1 MRIPGSTTTPAATFV
16 KEVTGEATRR
26 WGVHGTDLGCPV
38 RLSDG
43 RVAFFFGDTFSSS
56 GRGWRSPVM
65 LRSTTTDLRGG
76 IEFDSAAGGR
86 TAREILP
93 NAHDV
98 RESPHRESAGS
109 EFTVVPADAVTI
121 GDRTYLSVVSV
132 HSWASQG
139 WPTNFTYLA
148 WSDDGGERW
157 HRTRARWDNRGGSLD
172 RLWTM
177 ERHEGYVYVVSS
189 AFDRTNPGGMI
200 LRRVPEARIL
210 EPGAYEDWGWDRG
223 TGWAWGRPAT
233 PILPEPVGEMCLR
246 WIEGT
251 WVLAYFDPTAYA
263 IVTRTAQRI
272 DGRWSEPTV
281 QVAGGSWGAAGGTWA
296 QIYGG
301 YIHPASTVDELHLL
315 VSQWNTTTG
324 DPYRVLQ
331 FITRLDAPVTPRAP
345 TPSSA
350 LPLRVP
356 HHGNGIG

>member
-26 WGVHGTDLGCPV
+26 WGVHGTDLGCPT
-38 RLSDG
+38 RLADG
-43 RVAFFFGDTFSSS
+43 RVAFFFGDTFSSRGRS
-56 GRGWRSPVM
+56 GRRWRSPVM

-76 IEFDSAAGGR
+76 IEFESAAGGR
-86 TAREILP
+86 TATEILP

-98 RESPHRESAGS
+98 RELPDRESAGS

-132 HSWASQG
+132 HSWRSRA

-148 WSDDGGERW
+148 WSDDGGENW
-157 HRTRARWDNRGGSLD
+157 HRSPARWDNRGGSLD
-172 RLWTM
+172 QLWTM
-177 ERHEGYVYVVSS
+177 ERHDGYVYVISS

-200 LRRVPEARIL
+200 LRRAPESRIL

-223 TGWAWGRPAT
+223 TGWAWGQPAT
-233 PILPEPVGEMCLR
+233 PILPGPVGRCACDGSTAPGSSR
-246 WIEGT
+246 TSIPPRTRSSPHRGPDRRTVVGT
-251 WVLAYFDPTAYA
+251 DRA
-263 IVTRTAQRI
+263 
-272 DGRWSEPTV
+272 GRRGRLG
-281 QVAGGSWGAAGGTWA
+281 VADGTWA

-301 YIHPASTVDELHLL
+301 FIHPGSTLGELHLL

-331 FITRLDAPVTPRAP
+331 FTTRPAA
-345 TPSSA
+345 
-350 LPLRVP
+350 
-356 HHGNGIG
+356 G